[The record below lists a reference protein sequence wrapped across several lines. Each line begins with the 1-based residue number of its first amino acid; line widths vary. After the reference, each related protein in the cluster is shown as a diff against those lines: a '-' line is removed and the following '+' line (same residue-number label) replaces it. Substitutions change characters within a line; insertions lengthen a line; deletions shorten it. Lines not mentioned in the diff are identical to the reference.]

1 MNVER
6 AFEILSKDI
15 EEIEDIL
22 SGIQKSSLPD
32 DLEMSLTIS
41 KLRNLKENF
50 STLSHTLQKSIQQ
63 ALFTASDG
71 EPEKTKTKSAVV
83 EKANILQEEPPADRK
98 AVKDEELPPTEA
110 PPVAEPTT
118 KPVSVSEE
126 QTSPK
131 QEKKEK
137 PVFLSDTFDKKQAF
151 RNESL
156 GKAHPRDV
164 SSTIKNRPLSDLH
177 RAIGL
182 NEKFM
187 FIRDLFDGDSKKYEE
202 TVQFINKAVSREQ
215 VNTFLSRFQWDEKK
229 EAVHEFRELV
239 ERKLKSLKN
248 G

>member
-22 SGIQKSSLPD
+22 SGIEKSSLPD
-32 DLEMSLTIS
+32 NLEMALAIS

-63 ALFTASDG
+63 AVFTAPDR
-71 EPEKTKTKSAVV
+71 EPAEIKTKPVVV
-83 EKANILQEEPPADRK
+83 EKENMLHEETPADQK
-98 AVKDEELPPTEA
+98 PVKEEVPSPTEA
-110 PPVAEPTT
+110 PPVAESTPEPD
-118 KPVSVSEE
+118 PVSKEK
-126 QTSPK
+126 TSPK
-131 QEKKEK
+131 QEKNEK
-137 PVFLSDTFDKKQAF
+137 TVFLSDTFEKKQAF
-151 RNESL
+151 RNEKL

-202 TVQFINKAVSREQ
+202 TVQFINNAVSREQ
-215 VNTFLSRFQWDEKK
+215 VDTFLARFRWDEKK
-229 EAVHEFRELV
+229 EAVLEFRELV

>member
-22 SGIQKSSLPD
+22 SGIEKTSLPD
-32 DLEMSLTIS
+32 DLEMALAVS

-63 ALFTASDG
+63 AVFTASDG
-71 EPEKTKTKSAVV
+71 KPEETKTESVVV
-83 EKANILQEEPPADRK
+83 EKENILQADQK
-98 AVKDEELPPTEA
+98 AVKDEELPPREE

-126 QTSPK
+126 NKSPK
-131 QEKKEK
+131 QKKK
-137 PVFLSDTFDKKQAF
+137 GKTVFLSDTFEKKHSF
-151 RNESL
+151 RNENL

-164 SSTIKNRPLSDLH
+164 SSTIKNRPLSDLQ

-215 VNTFLSRFQWDEKK
+215 VDTFLARFKWDEKK
-229 EAVHEFRELV
+229 EAVHKFRELV